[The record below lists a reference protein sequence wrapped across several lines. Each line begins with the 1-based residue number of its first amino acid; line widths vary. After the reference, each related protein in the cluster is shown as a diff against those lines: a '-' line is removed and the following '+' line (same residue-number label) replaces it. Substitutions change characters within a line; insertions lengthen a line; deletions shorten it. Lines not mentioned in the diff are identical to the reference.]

1 MGPLQVAYAHQHSV
15 CEAAHLSVCLSVC
28 RYAQLLNAVS
38 ELRAKIY
45 HLSCVDPIPASN
57 PLSIHPFKTLKDLQ
71 PGVWCVCGVCVVCC
85 V

>member
-1 MGPLQVAYAHQHSV
+1 MGSGACPGDIRQHSV
-15 CEAAHLSVCLSVC
+15 CETAHLSVCLSVC

-71 PGVWCVCGVCVVCC
+71 PGLCV
-85 V
+85 